1 MFRSLLAA
9 LALATVL
16 SFGAAAQGQSGQQP
30 PYTRPP
36 QTTPPQAEKQQ
47 TVMVTGCVER
57 GAQPGSYVLTAQQDA
72 LSAETSK
79 RVGGG
84 IPTPTYQLG
93 GNKNLLE
100 GMVGHRVQVKGV
112 TQAHP
117 EKTVEA
123 GKETTTTEPKAEG
136 TSGKTPTVK
145 TDTSAKV
152 ELRHLDVQTL
162 TAVEGACGK

>member
-9 LALATVL
+9 LALAVAL
-16 SFGAAAQGQSGQQP
+16 SFTVGAQSQSGRQP
-30 PYTRPP
+30 PSTKP

-47 TVMVTGCVER
+47 TVIVTGCVQR
-57 GAQPGSYVLTAQQDA
+57 GAQPGSYVLTARQDPLA
-72 LSAETSK
+72 AETS
-79 RVGGG
+79 RRLGGG

-93 GNKNLLE
+93 GTRNLLE

-112 TQAHP
+112 TEAQP
-117 EKTVEA
+117 EKTVEV

-136 TSGKTPTVK
+136 TSGKKPKVK

-152 ELRHLDVQTL
+152 ELRRLDVQSL
-162 TAVEGACGK
+162 TAVEGACEK